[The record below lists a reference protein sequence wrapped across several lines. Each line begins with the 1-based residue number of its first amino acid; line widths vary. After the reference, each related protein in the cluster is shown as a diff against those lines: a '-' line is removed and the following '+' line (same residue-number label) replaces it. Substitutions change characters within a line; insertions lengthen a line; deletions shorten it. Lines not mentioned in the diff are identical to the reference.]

1 MDPGVRRDD
10 GNLAPANVLAGT
22 AMLVAPAKA
31 GAHFADL
38 SDFQLRVQM
47 QMPLADFDAR
57 ASGSEQ
63 WIHAFAG

>member
-1 MDPGVRRDD
+1 
-10 GNLAPANVLAGT
+10 
-22 AMLVAPAKA
+22 MLVAPAKA